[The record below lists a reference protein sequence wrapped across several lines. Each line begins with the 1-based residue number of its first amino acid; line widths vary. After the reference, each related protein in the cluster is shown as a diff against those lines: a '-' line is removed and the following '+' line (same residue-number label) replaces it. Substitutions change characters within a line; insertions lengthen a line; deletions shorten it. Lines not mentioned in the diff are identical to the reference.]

1 MCPGSITKEFAI
13 LVLRSETD
21 NFTFEIDPLYD
32 QCCSY
37 IIWEETFQDVFLVC
51 RTICVLCVIKM
62 GNITLSLEKYVGLFS
77 PSVHPSIYKELIKS
91 WNNMPSH
98 LSLYWRYGYSC
109 TCDTQCS
116 SCTMDSKK
124 YGYI

>member
-1 MCPGSITKEFAI
+1 MCPGSITKEFTI

-21 NFTFEIDPLYD
+21 NLTFEIDPLYD

-62 GNITLSLEKYVGLFS
+62 GNITLSLEKYAGLFS
-77 PSVHPSIYKELIKS
+77 PSVHPSIYEELIKS
-91 WNNMPSH
+91 WNNMPPH
-98 LSLYWRYGYSC
+98 LSLY
-109 TCDTQCS
+109 
-116 SCTMDSKK
+116 
-124 YGYI
+124 